1 MERKDIATYHLK
13 RMPFIIN
20 EKDLFMKMKKYKILA
35 ALFLLFAF
43 GAAFQNYSVKA
54 EAKVVKRD
62 VTPREPSS
70 SDLQVI
76 RKVTK
81 PASRRWLQSF
91 TMDAKYYYYIQMT
104 KPYCGNLRITRVK
117 YRGFNRYSKDH
128 MDLKR
133 FGHGTNLDCSTVNG
147 ETWLWTGSDCKKG
160 TDVSR
165 AITGFPYRKNTTLR
179 KHGAVRYKI
188 PDIKLG
194 LYMTNVYPTINENNT
209 QMAVRYTY
217 NNRQYFQIYNLI
229 DGKFINPRSPVKRFS
244 IDATYGD
251 FQGFDLYGS
260 SVYTIEGSPRKSFLK
275 KYNREHHAS
284 ASYHPTRIRRY
295 NFASGASRRV
305 IIRGAK
311 RLSYREPEGIK
322 ITSGENVYI
331 MYVSNTLT
339 NQSCNIYRV
348 KRKI

>member
-1 MERKDIATYHLK
+1 MIQYKRSEIFSGKRKER
-13 RMPFIIN
+13 
-20 EKDLFMKMKKYKILA
+20 KMKKYKMLMV
-35 ALFLLFAF
+35 LFLLFAF

-62 VTPREPSS
+62 VTPREPAS

-81 PASRRWLQSF
+81 LASRRWIQSF
-91 TMDAKYYYYIQMT
+91 TMDSKYYYYIQMIN
-104 KPYCGNLRITRVK
+104 PYRGDLRITRVR
-117 YRGFNRYSKDH
+117 YTGFNRYKKDH
-128 MDLKR
+128 MDLKG

-147 ETWLWTGSDCKKG
+147 KTWLWTGGDCKKG
-160 TDVSR
+160 SDVSR
-165 AITGFPYRKNTTLR
+165 TITGFPYRKNTTLR

-188 PDIKLG
+188 PDIKLKK
-194 LYMTNVYPTINENNT
+194 YMMNVYPAINENNT

-217 NNRQYFQIYNLI
+217 NGRQYFQVYNLI
-229 DGKFINPRSPVKRFS
+229 DGKFINPGSPVKRFS
-244 IDATYGD
+244 IDASNGD
-251 FQGFDLYGS
+251 FQGFDLYKT

-275 KYNREHHAS
+275 TYNREHHTS

-311 RLSYREPEGIK
+311 RLSYREPEGVK
-322 ITSGENVYI
+322 VTSGENIYI
-331 MYVSNTLT
+331 MYVSNKLT

-348 KRKI
+348 KKRI